1 MSGLHVEVIILDLE
15 MEYDFT
21 TDERGLME
29 A

>member
-15 MEYDFT
+15 MKYDFT